1 MTIKVGINGFGRIG
15 RLAYRVMAKDPD
27 IDVVAINDLGDIATM
42 AHLLKYDS
50 IHGIAFNSVEA
61 VGDSIVADGDV
72 IKVLSEREPG
82 NLPWGDLGV
91 DIVIES
97 TGFFTDG
104 ARAKAHLDAGAK
116 KVLITAI
123 GRNVDKIIIMGVN
136 DRTYNPA
143 TDNIISGA
151 SCTTNC
157 LAPFAKVLIE
167 NFGIKRGFMNAIR
180 KRQKL
185 RIGNEK
191 ALGALYGHSKS
202 FLGSRRNPIGAF

>member
-1 MTIKVGINGFGRIG
+1 
-15 RLAYRVMAKDPD
+15 
-27 IDVVAINDLGDIATM
+27 M

-143 TDNIISGA
+143 TDNIISSA